1 MNDAMTELIAF
12 NDEVRPSLG
21 QKSDHIEGARPKE
34 LNDGLDEAAKPTPE
48 IVVGFEADVTPRLFW
63 RDVTGVELFALHP
76 IEGIPR
82 RLEDMFRSS
91 EARKNLSDTRTPRK
105 RAIAGQMRR
114 RKLLGHVFV
123 DHMHEYFERRVS
135 LLWLVR
141 ADGMKQVDTAALL
154 VTEAEGSSGKDVFEP
169 SRVFEE
175 GRRLMLG
182 EMLTLSLVDEE
193 RDGLFG
199 YRPQN
204 FGDRIDEYRR
214 TTCDEDQP
222 IVEDEQTRLRQQIG
236 VAMLASE
243 HGYDLGPCGRDD
255 ALPDAVAQ
263 GAQGREVRCHDE
275 LKLLFCA
282 FEKTLGHHGKSHHA
296 QKRDECNQERRIL
309 A

>member
-1 MNDAMTELIAF
+1 MNDPMPKLIAF
-12 NDEVRPSLG
+12 DGKLRPSLG
-21 QKSDHIEGARPKE
+21 QKGDHIERRRPKE
-34 LNDGLDEAAKPTPE
+34 VDDGLDEASKPTPE
-48 IVVGFEADVTPRLFW
+48 IVVGFEAHVAACLFW
-63 RDVTGVELFALHP
+63 RDVTGVELLALHP

-91 EARKNLSDTRTPRK
+91 EARKNLIDTRTPCQ
-105 RAIAGQMRR
+105 RAIPGQLRR

-123 DHMHEYFERRVS
+123 DHVHEHFERRVV

-141 ADGMKQVDTAALL
+141 TGGMKQVDTTAVL
-154 VTEAEGSSGKDVFEP
+154 VTEAKGSSGKHVLEP
-169 SRVFEE
+169 SRVFEK

-182 EMLTLSLVDEE
+182 EMLALSFVNEE

-199 YRPQN
+199 YRLQN
-204 FGDRIDEYRR
+204 FGDRVDENRL
-214 TTCDEDQP
+214 TACDEDQP
-222 IVEDEQTRLRQQIG
+222 IVENEQTRLRQQIG

-255 ALPDAVAQ
+255 TLPDTVAQ

-275 LKLLFCA
+275 LQLLFWA
-282 FEKTLGHHGKSHHA
+282 FEKTLGHHWKSHHA
-296 QKRDECNQERRIL
+296 QKRDECNQEARIL